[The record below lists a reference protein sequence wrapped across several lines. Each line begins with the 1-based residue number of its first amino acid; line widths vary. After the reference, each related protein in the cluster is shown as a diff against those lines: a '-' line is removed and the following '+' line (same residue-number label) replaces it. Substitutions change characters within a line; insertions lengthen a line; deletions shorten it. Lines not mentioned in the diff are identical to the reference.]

1 MGKVANLRNCDSV
14 AIYMKNFKKGGFRS
28 GGFKGAD
35 RGDRGDRDSR
45 PMTMHSAVCSSCGK
59 SCEVPF
65 RPTGDKP
72 VYCRDCFAGRAAM
85 GGERSSRKDFRVENK
100 YENRPEARMSA
111 QGSIGNEEI
120 KKQLESI
127 NSKLEKLIAIVQSY
141 KPLDL

>member
-1 MGKVANLRNCDSV
+1 
-14 AIYMKNFKKGGFRS
+14 MKNFKKGGFRA

-45 PMTMHSAVCSSCGK
+45 PMTMHSAVCSSCNK
-59 SCEVPF
+59 PCEVPF

-100 YENRPEARMSA
+100 YEGKGSA
-111 QGSIGNEEI
+111 QGNTSNEEI